1 MADRGL
7 FGNIT
12 DTMMSPLFMGGAGLL
27 TGGGMSGMLQGMQA
41 GTQYQDQQRQRQR
54 EDATREAVY
63 RMPGALTMADRELLA
78 SNPQMATQVL
88 GNAVANRLDPQA
100 KMKLDLMRSQIA
112 HSGVQNQ
119 VAMAQ
124 LQQMKMQTPEFRA
137 GMAGKYGL
145 QPGTPEYN
153 AFVLNG
159 TYQPRDPMEGFISE
173 MIKRQTQPQ
182 ASAAPQGGVQPQ
194 SFEGGVMPGGVTPV
208 ADTAK
213 PTGTTGGSLFGGL
226 PPEQKRS
233 MAEMM
238 LLNPKTKAMGEQLI
252 KDLEQGQLGK
262 EGRNEV
268 DKKLLAS
275 GEGLARL
282 NTIQSGFRP
291 EYMTIENRLGF
302 AWNAAKEKYLG
313 GRANLNPQQKAEL
326 EAFTGFKADALDNVN
341 QYIKEITGAAMTDAE
356 AKRIMAGMPN
366 VGAGVFDGDSPTEFK
381 SKMDAVINR
390 LKLAHA
396 RWNYAQKTGQSWTS
410 IGLHQMGSV
419 VQQRTNELQ
428 GRYQQQG
435 LQGDDLRSA
444 VQRDLRRDFGI

>member
-119 VAMAQ
+119 VALAQ

-159 TYQPRDPMEGFISE
+159 TYTPKEEFLKAKEGETLFRKGPNGQLE
-173 MIKRQTQPQ
+173 PV
-182 ASAAPQGGVQPQ
+182 P
-194 SFEGGVMPGGVTPV
+194 MPG
-208 ADTAK
+208 ADGMSPAYRK
-213 PTGTTGGSLFGGL
+213 
-226 PPEQKRS
+226 EYD
-233 MAEMM
+233 
-238 LLNPKTKAMGEQLI
+238 KTKAEARAKAELDLPRVVDNAALALKTIEQIKAHPGRSTGTGAVGLI
-252 KDLEQGQLGK
+252 APSVPGSQARGFANLVDQAKGKVFLEAFNSLRGGGQITEA
-262 EGRNEV
+262 EGS
-268 DKKLLAS
+268 KATQA
-275 GEGLARL
+275 LARL
-282 NTIQSGFRP
+282 DRAQSSKDFD
-291 EYMTIENRLGF
+291 EALADLG
-302 AWNAAKEKYLG
+302 E
-313 GRANLNPQQKAEL
+313 
-326 EAFTGFKADALDNVN
+326 
-341 QYIKEITGAAMTDAE
+341 
-356 AKRIMAGMPN
+356 
-366 VGAGVFDGDSPTEFK
+366 
-381 SKMDAVINR
+381 VINLGMQR
-390 LKLAHA
+390 
-396 RWNYAQKTGQSWTS
+396 AQIAAGQRPTRPQDAGPRAGHVEDGYRFKGGNPSDANNWER
-410 IGLHQMGSV
+410 V
-419 VQQRTNELQ
+419 R
-428 GRYQQQG
+428 
-435 LQGDDLRSA
+435 
-444 VQRDLRRDFGI
+444 